1 MADRSV
7 SCHLVLEDRALVRT
21 DVAVSTHTDI
31 PGTPQAAPVARRFVR
46 HELEHAITAE
56 LLEDVLLMTTEMVT
70 NVVLHARTDVHLGV
84 THDGVNV
91 LVTVQDHNT
100 DGPAERAKNAAE
112 GRLAENG
119 RGMLII
125 DTLAD
130 DFGWRR
136 LPTGEGKVMWFA
148 IAIPEPEAAKQ

>member
-1 MADRSV
+1 MSV
-7 SCHLVLEDRALVRT
+7 
-21 DVAVSTHTDI
+21 HTDI
-31 PGTPQAAPVARRFVR
+31 AGTPEAAPVARRFIR
-46 HELEHAITAE
+46 RELDGVITPA

-84 THDGVNV
+84 THDGTNV

-119 RGMLII
+119 RGMQII
-125 DTLAD
+125 DNLAD

-148 IAIPEPEAAKQ
+148 LAIPKAPPA